1 MKTTKVIYTCDCCS
15 KEVLEEELIT
25 VKLPYQVAEDTTV
38 SLISWRMT
46 DKYRTSKD
54 FEICQ
59 ECAKK
64 IVDGYRKYINVA
76 NYPYQGWDI
85 SLAGSERN

>member
-1 MKTTKVIYTCDCCS
+1 MKTTKVIYTCDCCN
-15 KEVLEEELIT
+15 KEVQEEELIT

-46 DKYRTSKD
+46 DKYDTSKD
-54 FEICQ
+54 FDICQ

-76 NYPYQGWDI
+76 NYPYQGWNI
-85 SLAGSERN
+85 SLKDSERN

>member
-1 MKTTKVIYTCDCCS
+1 MKTTKVIYTCDCC
-15 KEVLEEELIT
+15 KNEVPEGELIT

-38 SLISWRMT
+38 SIISWRMI
-46 DKYRTSKD
+46 DKYKESKD

-64 IVDGYRKYINVA
+64 IVEGYRKYIDVT
-76 NYPYQGWDI
+76 NYPYEGWNI
-85 SLAGSERN
+85 KLNTEGK

>member
-1 MKTTKVIYTCDCCS
+1 MKTTKVIYTCDCCN
-15 KEVLEEELIT
+15 KEVPEEELIT

-46 DKYRTSKD
+46 DKYKASKD

-64 IVDGYRKYINVA
+64 IVDGYRKYLDVSD
-76 NYPYQGWDI
+76 YPYEGWTI
-85 SLAGSERN
+85 KLNEEK